1 MCHIPVGERLE
12 GVAYRGCFPY
22 HGGMKGNRTL
32 WLGLA
37 ASAAL
42 LAGCATLP
50 GEDTYSQSEFETFYR
65 SFRMKVQ
72 AEGLSGEAL
81 DAAFGGSIRPV
92 GAVLSS
98 EKTQPETTRTF
109 REYLASMLSE
119 TRRTKGVALMAEH
132 QAALKRAETASG
144 VPASVITALW
154 GIESNFG
161 ANQGTH
167 PVIPGL
173 VTLAWKSPRG
183 EFFGREAINALRV
196 AEKERM
202 NPADIKGSWAG
213 AMGQCQFMPS
223 TFLKHAKDGDGDG
236 REDIWNNPADVFAS
250 AGNYLKALGWQAGK
264 PWRLRAAATVRLD
277 DDKTKFN
284 ERGLS
289 EPQTISQWQRWGVVG
304 SGASFS
310 AFGGPETRTRLYKPL
325 GTSGPLFMV
334 GPNYDVILGWN
345 RSSYFATSV
354 LLLAE
359 SLDKGGA
366 LPDVE

>member
-1 MCHIPVGERLE
+1 MLGIRTKS
-12 GVAYRGCFPY
+12 VA
-22 HGGMKGNRTL
+22 L
-32 WLGLA
+32 LA
-37 ASAAL
+37 MAGAV
-42 LAGCATLP
+42 LAGCATMP
-50 GEDTYSQSEFETFYR
+50 GEESLSQSEFEAFYQ

-72 AEGLSGEAL
+72 SEGLRGEAL
-81 DAAFGGSIRPV
+81 DAAFGGRIAPV

-98 EKTQPETTRTF
+98 EKSQPETVRTF
-109 REYLASMLSE
+109 SSYVASMLSE

-132 QAALKRAETASG
+132 NTALKRAEAESG

-161 ANQGTH
+161 VNQGTH

-183 EFFGREAINALRV
+183 EFFGREAINALKV
-196 AEKERM
+196 AEKEGM
-202 NPADIKGSWAG
+202 DPAMIRGSWAG

-236 REDIWNNPADVFAS
+236 REDIWDNPADVFAS
-250 AGNYLKALGWQAGK
+250 AGNYLKALGWKRGT
-264 PWRLRAAATVRLD
+264 PWRMKANASVRLD

-289 EPQTISQWQRWGVVG
+289 EPQTIAQWQQWGVVG
-304 SGASFS
+304 VGGTFNSF
-310 AFGGPETRTRLYKPL
+310 GPPETKTRLYKPL
-325 GTSGPLFMV
+325 GENGPLFMV

-359 SLDKGGA
+359 SYENGGA
-366 LPDVE
+366 LPHVE